1 MMNYKQME
9 RKKFYIA
16 PEMEVIHLHDEQLLQ
31 ALSTQHE
38 PQVQDEY
45 EDEEDEE
52 EAPFGF

>member
-1 MMNYKQME
+1 MNYKQME

-16 PEMEVIHLHDEQLLQ
+16 PEMEVIHLHGEQLLQ

>member
-1 MMNYKQME
+1 MNYKQME

>member
-1 MMNYKQME
+1 ME

-16 PEMEVIHLHDEQLLQ
+16 PEVEVICLHGEQLLQ
-31 ALSTQHE
+31 GLSTQHE

-45 EDEEDEE
+45 EDEVYEE